1 LSTNDFNLFAPS
13 HDSVIPRFDRTGL
26 ASHLLR
32 LDNKADAGDFI
43 FVEFWQF
50 EQQMGKACEQL
61 LYVPSA
67 VLDTIAKFS
76 LPQTDLQT
84 LATEHID
91 KWLASYGD
99 HLTRPANALFE
110 LSINQDGFE
119 LGFDYVDDKFRNH
132 VSSNFKTKQTGTF
145 DYSATFLSKD
155 LCLALHSIGDLQVQG
170 DVELAC
176 TTQALILCFAT
187 EVADYTIVVPT
198 TVGTKRNESAFTVY
212 TASATDEVD
221 LGALQDHSHDDDV
234 LFDQALA
241 KSNTTLTD
249 DEIEK
254 MLGLQV
260 DDYAEILESWIDT
273 DYQEDDGVE
282 QTGQAQ

>member
-1 LSTNDFNLFAPS
+1 
-13 HDSVIPRFDRTGL
+13 
-26 ASHLLR
+26 
-32 LDNKADAGDFI
+32 
-43 FVEFWQF
+43 
-50 EQQMGKACEQL
+50 MGKACEQL

-67 VLDTIAKFS
+67 ALDTIAKFS
-76 LPQTDLQT
+76 LPQIDLQT

-132 VSSNFKTKQTGTF
+132 VSSNFKTKQVGTF

-187 EVADYTIVVPT
+187 EVANYTIVVPT
-198 TVGTKRNESAFTVY
+198 TVGIKRNESAFTVY
-212 TASATDEVD
+212 KASATDEVD

-260 DDYAEILESWIDT
+260 DDYAEILEGWIDT